1 MRRRNR
7 LVFVG
12 LPAAVLV
19 VLVIATSVGQI
30 RKSNEGSPSLSTTP
44 SMQRTPII
52 PSTTISTGDEVVAR
66 FRKIFR
72 IRDQAIRTRNP
83 LLLEAIYTVDC
94 PCLKGDRQL
103 IRKLKQQQLLWRGIE
118 ISLHVQEVERVNDR
132 LWTASAVVITSS
144 FEIVRESGAV
154 VRRIPGGR
162 ELSRFALARPT
173 GKGDWLLGQAS
184 LIEERG

>member
-7 LVFVG
+7 LVLAG
-12 LPAAVLV
+12 LVMAVLV
-19 VLVIATSVGQI
+19 VLVTTLVAQLT
-30 RKSNEGSPSLSTTP
+30 KSNEGSVSLATTP
-44 SMQRTPII
+44 SMQGTAKM
-52 PSTTISTGDEVVAR
+52 PSTTINTGDEVMDR
-66 FRKIFR
+66 FRQIFR

-83 LLLEAIYTVDC
+83 LLLEGIYTTDC

-103 IRKLKQQQLLWRGIE
+103 ILKLRQQQLLWRGIE
-118 ISLHVQEVERVNDR
+118 VSLDVQEVERVNDR
-132 LWTASAVVITSS
+132 LWTASAVVTTSS

-154 VRRIPGGR
+154 VRRVPGGR